1 MGGWTRS
8 PRPDPPEVRRAPV
21 LPGWTPLPLL
31 PPWRAATCT
40 PPSIGPLSQAGHV
53 RFAPYVRR
61 FIHRGLT
68 LGFAWPPG
76 SLGRGLALEPPGP
89 PRLHCVR
96 RYDSTDRSGGR
107 TQRARRDHG
116 LWPGRLGV
124 GRPARGAGSY
134 GLRHRQARDRVP
146 DAALRRQGQQGPRL
160 RLRRGRAAPGRDRA
174 GRSVRGGVQRRQLQ
188 HRRRPAG
195 QGEVRGADG
204 GRPHLR
210 PPPRRDLPAPRHP
223 HRGDREMDH
232 RPGDALPDPRRDRLR
247 LEGPERGDLP
257 GHGGPAHLMGGLD
270 GRAARVQRPP
280 PGGGRQPHRPGP
292 HPHGQHDPSGGRP
305 GVPGRQPG
313 GPGRAAAHGD
323 RGAPPPGRPAG
334 RAGGALVR
342 VAIAGAGNVG
352 QFIAAD
358 LLAAGHQVTLIEK
371 DPAVVEAA
379 RGTLQGA
386 EWFPFDACEVL
397 SLVMAGLSHADV
409 VVAATGDDEDNLVIS
424 LLAKQEFAVPRVVAR
439 VNNPKNHGLFSEAWG
454 VDVAVSTPHILRSL
468 VEEEDTVFAIG
479 DEVLAVAS
487 ASSEDYVRKVLVGET
502 RPREQDEEPTPPGT
516 NAAESLNQR
525 RLG

>member
-68 LGFAWPPG
+68 LGFAWLPG

-96 RYDSTDRSGGR
+96 RYDSTDRSAGR

-146 DAALRRQGQQGPRL
+146 DAALRLQGQQGPRL

-174 GRSVRGGVQRRQLQ
+174 GGSVRGGVQRRQLQ

-270 GRAARVQRPP
+270 GRAARVQRP
-280 PGGGRQPHRPGP
+280 
-292 HPHGQHDPSGGRP
+292 
-305 GVPGRQPG
+305 
-313 GPGRAAAHGD
+313 
-323 RGAPPPGRPAG
+323 PPPGRPAG

-454 VDVAVSTPHILRSL
+454 VD
-468 VEEEDTVFAIG
+468 
-479 DEVLAVAS
+479 
-487 ASSEDYVRKVLVGET
+487 
-502 RPREQDEEPTPPGT
+502 
-516 NAAESLNQR
+516 
-525 RLG
+525 